1 MARGNRQDNGI
12 RKPDMPKAKL
22 SKENF
27 KEALLIF
34 RYVKPYCWTF
44 VTGLLFIALSSGT
57 TMAFP
62 YFLKKLID
70 SAQSLSL
77 GRNAIAPGTI
87 ALWMLGILTLQT
99 IFSFLR
105 VYLFT

>member
-1 MARGNRQDNGI
+1 MARGDNGNGT

-22 SKENF
+22 TKDNL

-34 RYVKPYCWTF
+34 SYLKPYRLTF
-44 VTGLLFIALSSGT
+44 ITGLLFIALSSAT

-62 YFLKKLID
+62 YFLKRLID
-70 SAQSLSL
+70 SAHTLSL
-77 GRNAIAPGTI
+77 GKATIAPGTI
-87 ALWMLGILTLQT
+87 ALWMLGILTLQM

-105 VYLFT
+105 VYIFT